1 MWKIFFRYSDGS
13 KVTIT
18 WKKGNEI
25 PPTLIR
31 KYFNDYGRSCESAIY
46 QRYPKK
52 DHEPQDF
59 LAMARK
65 EMEVA

>member
-1 MWKIFFRYSDGS
+1 MWKVIFHYGDGS
-13 KVTIT
+13 KLTFT
-18 WKKGNEI
+18 GKGKEI
-25 PPTLIR
+25 PPKLVREYASTYA
-31 KYFNDYGRSCESAIY
+31 KSCESAVY